1 MRKRG
6 YIIFTAVVA
15 IAVILLFLLP
25 KQHPEP
31 VASESASAADSLLA
45 EKHQHTSQHAA
56 RSYVYARTRSNVS
69 QSHEGASAETLQE
82 ASATIPTY
90 SNARPHRTHVSLNG
104 ADTLDWQ
111 QLYNIGPTFA
121 RRIVKYRT
129 LLGGFTHKEQL
140 LEVYGMDSAR
150 YCSIAPYIDIDSMG
164 VEQID
169 INSATID
176 QLKHH
181 PYLDYYQAKAI
192 VRLREKEGSY
202 HSVSDLRKVPVIDQE
217 TYNKILPY
225 ITCNSQPSR

>member
-15 IAVILLFLLP
+15 IAVMLLFLLP
-25 KQHPEP
+25 KHQPRP
-31 VASESASAADSLLA
+31 VVTETAAAADSLLP
-45 EKHQHTSQHAA
+45 EKSHHSSQRMA
-56 RSYVYARTRSNVS
+56 RSYSYARAHDSYLSRERQAAADESQACHAASGVPSHTSSRRTR
-69 QSHEGASAETLQE
+69 
-82 ASATIPTY
+82 
-90 SNARPHRTHVSLNG
+90 VSLNS

-111 QLYNIGPTFA
+111 QLYNVGPAFA
-121 RRIVKYRT
+121 RRIVKYRN
-129 LLGGFTHKEQL
+129 LLGGFVHKEQL

-150 YCSIAPYIDIDSMG
+150 YACIAPYIDIDSAG
-164 VEQID
+164 VEQMD

-192 VRLREKEGSY
+192 VGLREKEGAY

-225 ITCNSQPSR
+225 ITCNSQPNR